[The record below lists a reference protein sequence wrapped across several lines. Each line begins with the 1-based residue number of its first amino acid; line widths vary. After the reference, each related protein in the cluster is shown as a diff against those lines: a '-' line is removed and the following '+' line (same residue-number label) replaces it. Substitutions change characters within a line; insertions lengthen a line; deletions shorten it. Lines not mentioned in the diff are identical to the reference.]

1 MPQSAA
7 EVTVSPQQLPFT
19 SLRSHV
25 YNPAD
30 GLDSDELAMLAVA
43 NNPQLRSARD
53 ALGVSRAQA
62 FAAGLL
68 PDPQLGMTSD
78 HPTNGGAGTMNA
90 FNYNL
95 NYDVNALLLR
105 SSRNKAANL
114 DSQRVNQELLWQE
127 WQVVSQA
134 KLLFARITAQA
145 LLMQQLQAA
154 RQLWMQRYQA
164 SHHALDAGNVTLDFA
179 SADFVA
185 VQNSDRLINEL
196 ERSLLQNRASLNA
209 LLGLSAST
217 QVALVGTVQPA
228 MIDVNSLTT
237 DVTQR
242 LIGRPDMRALQA
254 AYQSQEEKYHGA
266 VLAQFPVL
274 NVGVTRARDT
284 SGLYTLGFG
293 LSLSLPV
300 FNRNRGNIAIEQATR
315 TKLMNEYQDRLNSA
329 QSEISVALENIP
341 LLQTQLQRTNQG
353 VDMLKK
359 LASHGAMAYQSG
371 NLAAPD
377 YVRLQTTLLDK
388 QTEAINLAE
397 ALTEQ
402 RIALETL
409 LGPDL
414 PMEMP
419 Q

>member
-164 SHHALDAGNVTLDFA
+164 SQYALDAGNVTLDFA